1 MGLIMIWCFILT
13 VNSNAKVN
21 SSLLMNKTVPTD
33 SNRLVCSSDTVIYMY
48 RVNYSMRISNSTILC
63 ALASPLH
70 LKGSF
75 GSLFLGYQK

>member
-33 SNRLVCSSDTVIYMY
+33 SNLLVCSSDTVIYMY